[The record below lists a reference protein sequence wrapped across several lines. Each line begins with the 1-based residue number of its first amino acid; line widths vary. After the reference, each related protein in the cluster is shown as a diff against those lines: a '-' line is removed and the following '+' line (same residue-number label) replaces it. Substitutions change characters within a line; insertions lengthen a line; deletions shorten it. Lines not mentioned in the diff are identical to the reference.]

1 MSSPPSRPR
10 LAVAIGACLLVVGGI
25 TGAVIADH
33 TTDAGNYTV
42 EPHDS
47 PPDRKPGATNATYDH
62 WIRLNGTVTLD
73 RLEIAYHDGDL
84 SGCTESDLRPFGID
98 READDD
104 GTSVDEDLSR
114 RVKSYEG
121 DDDRIEVVFETD
133 GDGGVTLSV
142 DDELVV
148 AFADCVDNPDEA
160 GWYDLVAR
168 VEDAKS
174 ATTYRLIDRVGV
186 CNCSDEEDARLYLGP
201 PVGPTPTTTPHP
213 TPTVTPTPSPTTTP
227 TVTPTQTPSLT
238 ATAAPTDNSSTA
250 TRTDPA
256 TRTASSTPRTTDTLT
271 PTAEQPGFGTSV
283 AVLAILLGA
292 VLAAVGRA
300 RDT

>member
-1 MSSPPSRPR
+1 MNSPPSRPR
-10 LAVAIGACLLVVGGI
+10 LAVATGACLLIFGGL
-25 TGAVIADH
+25 TGAVVADH

-84 SGCTESDLRPFGID
+84 LGCSEADLRPFGVD

-121 DDDRIEVVFETD
+121 NEDRIEVVFETD
-133 GDGGVTLSV
+133 EDSAVDLSS

-148 AFADCVDNPDEA
+148 AFADCVNNPDEA
-160 GWYDLVAR
+160 GWYDLVAS

-186 CNCSDEEDARLYLGP
+186 CNCSDEEDARLYMGP
-201 PVGPTPTTTPHP
+201 PAGPTPTTTPHP
-213 TPTVTPTPSPTTTP
+213 TVTPTPSPTPTP
-227 TVTPTQTPSLT
+227 TVTPTQTPSRT
-238 ATAAPTDNSSTA
+238 AIAAPTDTSPTA
-250 TRTDPA
+250 TRTILA
-256 TRTASSTPRTTDTLT
+256 TRTASSTPRSTDTLT
-271 PTAEQPGFGTSV
+271 PTAEQPGFGSGIAIV
-283 AVLAILLGA
+283 AILLGA
-292 VLAAVGRA
+292 VMAAGRRA
-300 RDT
+300 RNT

>member
-1 MSSPPSRPR
+1 M
-10 LAVAIGACLLVVGGI
+10 AIGACLLVFGGL

-42 EPHDS
+42 EPQDS

-62 WIRLNGTVTLD
+62 WMRLNGTVTLD

-114 RVKSYEG
+114 RVKRYEG
-121 DDDRIEVVFETD
+121 DEDRIEVVFETD
-133 GDGGVTLSV
+133 GDSAVDLSWE
-142 DDELVV
+142 DELVV

-168 VEDAKS
+168 VEDAS
-174 ATTYRLIDRVGV
+174 STTTYRLIDRVGG

-201 PVGPTPTTTPHP
+201 PAGPTPTTTPHP
-213 TPTVTPTPSPTTTP
+213 TPTVTPTPSPTPTP
-227 TVTPTQTPSLT
+227 TVTPTQTPLPT
-238 ATAAPTDNSSTA
+238 ATPVPTDNSPTA

-256 TRTASSTPRTTDTLT
+256 TRTASATPRATDPLT
-271 PTAEQPGFGTSV
+271 PTAEQPGFGSGV

-292 VLAAVGRA
+292 MLAAVRRA

>member
-1 MSSPPSRPR
+1 
-10 LAVAIGACLLVVGGI
+10 VAAGACLLIFGGL

-73 RLEIAYHDGDL
+73 RLEITYRDGDL
-84 SGCTESDLRPFGID
+84 SGCTESELRPFGID

-121 DDDRIEVVFETD
+121 DEDRIEVVFETA
-133 GDGGVTLSV
+133 GDSAVDLSG

-213 TPTVTPTPSPTTTP
+213 TVTPTPSPTPTP
-227 TVTPTQTPSLT
+227 TVTPTQTPSRT
-238 ATAAPTDNSSTA
+238 ATPAPTDNSPTV
-250 TRTDPA
+250 TRTDPT
-256 TRTASSTPRTTDTLT
+256 TRTASATPRTTDTLT
-271 PTAEQPGFGTSV
+271 PTAEQPGFGSGM

-292 VLAAVGRA
+292 VLAAVRRA
-300 RDT
+300 CDT

>member
-1 MSSPPSRPR
+1 MRSPPSCKR
-10 LAVAIGACLLVVGGI
+10 LAVAIGAGLLIFGGI
-25 TGAVIADH
+25 TGGVVADH

-47 PPDRKPGATNATYDH
+47 PPDRKSGATNATYDH

-121 DDDRIEVVFETD
+121 DEDRIEVAFETD
-133 GDGGVTLSV
+133 GDSAVDLSG

-201 PVGPTPTTTPHP
+201 PVGPTPTTRPH
-213 TPTVTPTPSPTTTP
+213 PTVTPTPSPTPTP
-227 TVTPTQTPSLT
+227 TMAPTQTPSRT
-238 ATAAPTDNSSTA
+238 ATAAPTDYSPTA

-271 PTAEQPGFGTSV
+271 PTAEQPGFGSGM

-292 VLAAVGRA
+292 VLVAVRRA
-300 RDT
+300 RDA

>member
-10 LAVAIGACLLVVGGI
+10 LAVAIGAGLLVFGGL

-47 PPDRKPGATNATYDH
+47 PPDRKPGATSATYDH

-73 RLEIAYHDGDL
+73 RLKITYEDGDL
-84 SGCTESDLRPFGID
+84 SGCTESDLRPFGVD

-114 RVKSYEG
+114 RVKSYERAA
-121 DDDRIEVVFETD
+121 DRIRVEFETD
-133 GDGGVTLSV
+133 GDSAVDLSG

-148 AFADCVDNPDEA
+148 AFADCVDNPDDA

-168 VEDAKS
+168 VKDAS
-174 ATTYRLIDRVGV
+174 STTTYRLIDRVGV

-201 PVGPTPTTTPHP
+201 PAGPTPTTTPHP
-213 TPTVTPTPSPTTTP
+213 TVTPTPSPTPTP
-227 TVTPTQTPSLT
+227 TVTPTQTPSRT
-238 ATAAPTDNSSTA
+238 AIAAPTDTSPTA

-271 PTAEQPGFGTSV
+271 PTAEQPGFGSGIAIV
-283 AVLAILLGA
+283 AILLGA
-292 VLAAVGRA
+292 VMAAGRRA
-300 RDT
+300 RNT